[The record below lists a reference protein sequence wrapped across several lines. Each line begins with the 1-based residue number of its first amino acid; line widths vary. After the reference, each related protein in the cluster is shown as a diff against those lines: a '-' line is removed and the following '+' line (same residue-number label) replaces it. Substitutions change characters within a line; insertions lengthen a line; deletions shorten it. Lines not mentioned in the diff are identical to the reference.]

1 MAARRKPAPDPWVT
15 GEPVTMSNG
24 MQVTRWENSDTGEVR
39 LVPAGLH
46 PDDQPLNDH
55 PMPLVATA
63 AAVDDV

>member
-1 MAARRKPAPDPWVT
+1 
-15 GEPVTMSNG
+15 MSNG